1 MVPHPHVHGW
11 HGKHGLVGG
20 KQYGGRQIVADAGRH
35 LGQQIGRRRADDD
48 EVALAGKLDMADLT
62 FVFQI
67 EHVQIDLIFGHHA
80 HGQRCDE
87 FMRGF
92 RHQRAYRDALPP
104 EQAHQFQR
112 FIGGD
117 TTADDEEDRFLAHTL
132 KPIHHM
138 PAAPAA
144 AAIKAVV
151 T

>member
-1 MVPHPHVHGW
+1 
-11 HGKHGLVGG
+11 
-20 KQYGGRQIVADAGRH
+20 
-35 LGQQIGRRRADDD
+35 
-48 EVALAGKLDMADLT
+48 MADLA

-67 EHVQIDLIFGHHA
+67 EHVRIDLIPGHHA
-80 HGQRCDE
+80 HGQRRDE

-92 RHQRAYRDALPP
+92 RHQRTHGNALPP

-117 TTADDEEDRFLAHTL
+117 ATADDEEDRFLTHTPR
-132 KPIHHM
+132 PIHHM

-144 AAIKAVV
+144 AATKAVA